1 METDTPYEKCGAVP
15 SAGEAYWGGRE
26 STLPIGEGAAD
37 LGTRVG
43 FLGGRP
49 HHQHPAPAA
58 AGGAHS
64 SGPQNPGRGRM
75 DGAGAAGPGCSGAR
89 RACGFQQTPRG
100 LQQAAAQECRAQRV
114 SAAVLTMLLS
124 VPITTR
130 CCRSPPDHNLL
141 APVTQPCRSFLLTLR
156 ALGRCQPPA
165 GTTRLGGAARPHRHR
180 HCHHQVA
187 LLSLE
192 KFAFY

>member
-141 APVTQPCRSFLLTLR
+141 APVTQPCRSFLLTLC